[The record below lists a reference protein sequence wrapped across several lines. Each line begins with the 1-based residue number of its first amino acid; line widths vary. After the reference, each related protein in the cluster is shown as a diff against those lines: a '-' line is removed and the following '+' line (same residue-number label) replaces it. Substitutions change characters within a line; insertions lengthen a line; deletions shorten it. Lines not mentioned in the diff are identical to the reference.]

1 MRVRGLGE
9 EGVKE
14 EREGGGEWCGRKD
27 EGRVE
32 EERGEE
38 RGT

>member
-1 MRVRGLGE
+1 M
-9 EGVKE
+9 KE
-14 EREGGGEWCGRKD
+14 EREGGGEGCVRME